1 MRVASPGGPQRAD
14 LRPVHHVGYVVPDL
28 RAAIDRWVTT
38 VGAGPFFMMEHMQ
51 LDEALY
57 LGEPCVF
64 DHSMAFGQWGPIAIE
79 LQEMHDVQPAA
90 LARRV
95 AANPGRVNHAA
106 FVSADPAQE
115 RDRLAELGMPTF
127 LRLRKAHVEVTWHD
141 NPDLGHAVEVHRSSP
156 ELIALNDGF
165 AQAARDW
172 DGSEPLRPMPTP
184 AYTS

>member
-1 MRVASPGGPQRAD
+1 
-14 LRPVHHVGYVVPDL
+14 
-28 RAAIDRWVTT
+28 
-38 VGAGPFFMMEHMQ
+38 MMEHMQ

-64 DHSMAFGQWGPIAIE
+64 DHSMAFGQWGPIAVE

-95 AANPGRVNHAA
+95 AANGAQVNHAA
-106 FVSADPAQE
+106 FVSADPVQE
-115 RDRLAELGMPTF
+115 RARLAELGMAMF
-127 LRLRKAHVEVTWHD
+127 LLLRKGHVEVTWHD
-141 NPDLGHAVEVHRSSP
+141 CPERGHAVEVHRSSP
-156 ELIALNDGF
+156 ELVALNDGF

-184 AYTS
+184 AYVS